1 MTHKKSIRRVISLI
15 LICTMFLTLSIPA
28 SAETLQDANSSS
40 NASPRAF
47 VRECEVYLMTDRYT
61 QVTSDSNWWG
71 ETTVTVAVVSSI
83 GDYGVFVYVKD
94 SLGNTTPVKS
104 CSKNGRAAAFSIP
117 AGSFT
122 VYAKYSAPSPN
133 YVTLSVSLA

>member
-1 MTHKKSIRRVISLI
+1 MLFRS
-15 LICTMFLTLSIPA
+15 
-28 SAETLQDANSSS
+28 
-40 NASPRAF
+40 
-47 VRECEVYLMTDRYT
+47 
-61 QVTSDSNWWG
+61 SNWWG